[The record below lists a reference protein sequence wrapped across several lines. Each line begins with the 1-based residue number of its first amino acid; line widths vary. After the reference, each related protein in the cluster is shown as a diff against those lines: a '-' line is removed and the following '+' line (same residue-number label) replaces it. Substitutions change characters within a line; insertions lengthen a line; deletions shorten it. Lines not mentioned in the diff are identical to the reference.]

1 MFPQIIIAEIK
12 HVSLRIFK
20 AFIDKLI
27 CEKINV
33 ILIKQRIQIFELLNY
48 APVIYWQNQTTL
60 NHSKLI
66 KKKLFHLQVKA
77 CSKSKTP

>member
-48 APVIYWQNQTTL
+48 APVIY
-60 NHSKLI
+60 
-66 KKKLFHLQVKA
+66 
-77 CSKSKTP
+77 